1 MVAVKL
7 IHKPSLCVMRMHE
20 VGVGSIVITVIETFT
35 FDLMNCY
42 LGIHP
47 IPVLPQ

>member
-1 MVAVKL
+1 MVTVKSM
-7 IHKPSLCVMRMHE
+7 HKPSLCLMSMHE
-20 VGVGSIVITVIETFT
+20 VGVDPIVITVTETIT

-42 LGIHP
+42 LGIRP